1 MKSEMETIQILSSKL
16 REEELENE
24 RLRRERDM
32 ESEKA
37 LRAAED
43 ARVARESAEQYR
55 AQLEEE
61 RRAQGDRIESMLK
74 EVMMFIT
81 GKGTASL
88 SESLSDSII
97 KKMHEQH
104 AKELAD
110 QKAADEERFR
120 KMDEEHRIR
129 EAALESR
136 IRELEDIRNNND
148 GHDQGAPG
156 EDSQKHFH
164 TLEEAEAAYLNEKRK
179 NDDLNRLRFAQSTE
193 GKYAGRTVVDADAAD
208 MKGEDAPDSTY
219 DNVPP
224 EAVKEQASLIA
235 RYQEL
240 DRKMGKY
247 ADWRRNQKGKPKPRR
262 HQPLLDGARDEYI
275 RPDGWDNPGSVFV
288 KEEVVPKITYVP
300 GYARGY
306 NLHIQTY
313 IVDGVEVTPDVF
325 NKKCLASEEMVGMV
339 LYMHYVEHVTVAQ
352 IYKELRKM
360 GVNISEATLDSWI
373 AIGIDE
379 FKPLMEPTQKEIV
392 ARHRNEL
399 ILEGK
404 ATGKPVPLM
413 DNDPVDDGDTSKNR
427 KHYLGK
433 WLHNIISPKA
443 KLSNYLY
450 RDGDRG
456 AYIAA
461 EYLIGAIDFFLHCDG
476 AKMYKSFEKGGKY
489 EDMGIIRVGCGSH
502 VRRPFWKLRLTE
514 DEARWITEK
523 MDSIF
528 VKEDCYK
535 GLSDEERKR
544 RRGEEVI
551 PILHEIKQKLDILK
565 GEKSAPDAWK
575 HPGLYEAVDYAIREW
590 AGIQNYL
597 LTGSGDYTNNICERE
612 MRIVATLRNNSLF
625 WGSHTS
631 AERLSVILTIVR
643 SALMNCLNVYQYI
656 VYCLKTIR
664 CYKGDLADLLANK
677 WKPSEAALVPI
688 LA

>member
-224 EAVKEQASLIA
+224 EAVKEHASLIA

-247 ADWRRNQKGKPKPRR
+247 ADFY
-262 HQPLLDGARDEYI
+262 ET
-275 RPDGWDNPGSVFV
+275 
-288 KEEVVPKITYVP
+288 VPENV
-300 GYARGY
+300 
-306 NLHIQTY
+306 NL
-313 IVDGVEVTPDVF
+313 
-325 NKKCLASEEMVGMV
+325 
-339 LYMHYVEHVTVAQ
+339 
-352 IYKELRKM
+352 
-360 GVNISEATLDSWI
+360 
-373 AIGIDE
+373 IGIICDVYDG
-379 FKPLMEPTQKEIV
+379 IDS
-392 ARHRNEL
+392 N
-399 ILEGK
+399 
-404 ATGKPVPLM
+404 
-413 DNDPVDDGDTSKNR
+413 VDDANE
-427 KHYLGK
+427 
-433 WLHNIISPKA
+433 I
-443 KLSNYLY
+443 
-450 RDGDRG
+450 
-456 AYIAA
+456 
-461 EYLIGAIDFFLHCDG
+461 
-476 AKMYKSFEKGGKY
+476 
-489 EDMGIIRVGCGSH
+489 
-502 VRRPFWKLRLTE
+502 
-514 DEARWITEK
+514 
-523 MDSIF
+523 
-528 VKEDCYK
+528 
-535 GLSDEERKR
+535 LSDAGAGFMNLRTSDTVYDVID
-544 RRGEEVI
+544 GIQVI
-551 PILHEIKQKLDILK
+551 PSSFLVDREGHIIGEIMQGQRFDATISRLNGYLK
-565 GEKSAPDAWK
+565 
-575 HPGLYEAVDYAIREW
+575 
-590 AGIQNYL
+590 
-597 LTGSGDYTNNICERE
+597 
-612 MRIVATLRNNSLF
+612 
-625 WGSHTS
+625 
-631 AERLSVILTIVR
+631 
-643 SALMNCLNVYQYI
+643 
-656 VYCLKTIR
+656 
-664 CYKGDLADLLANK
+664 
-677 WKPSEAALVPI
+677 
-688 LA
+688 

>member
-1 MKSEMETIQILSSKL
+1 MVEKFVRFNYFCYLCTMISEMDTIQILSSKL

-24 RLRRERDM
+24 RLRRERDA

-37 LRAAED
+37 LRAVED

-55 AQLEEE
+55 IQLEEE
-61 RRAQGDRIESMLK
+61 RKAQGDRIESMLK

-97 KKMHEQH
+97 KKMQEQH
-104 AKELAD
+104 ARELAE
-110 QKAADEERFR
+110 QKATDEERFR

-136 IRELEDIRNNND
+136 IRELEDVRNHNND
-148 GHDQGAPG
+148 HDQS
-156 EDSQKHFH
+156 DSAKESQRHFN

-179 NDDLNRLRFAQSTE
+179 NDDLTRLRFAQSTE
-193 GKYAGRTVVDADAAD
+193 GKHAGR
-208 MKGEDAPDSTY
+208 
-219 DNVPP
+219 N
-224 EAVKEQASLIA
+224 AV
-235 RYQEL
+235 
-240 DRKMGKY
+240 
-247 ADWRRNQKGKPKPRR
+247 
-262 HQPLLDGARDEYI
+262 
-275 RPDGWDNPGSVFV
+275 
-288 KEEVVPKITYVP
+288 
-300 GYARGY
+300 
-306 NLHIQTY
+306 
-313 IVDGVEVTPDVF
+313 
-325 NKKCLASEEMVGMV
+325 
-339 LYMHYVEHVTVAQ
+339 
-352 IYKELRKM
+352 
-360 GVNISEATLDSWI
+360 
-373 AIGIDE
+373 
-379 FKPLMEPTQKEIV
+379 
-392 ARHRNEL
+392 
-399 ILEGK
+399 
-404 ATGKPVPLM
+404 
-413 DNDPVDDGDTSKNR
+413 DTSKNR

-514 DEARWITEK
+514 VEARWITEK

-528 VKEDCYK
+528 VKEDSYK
-535 GLSDEERKR
+535 GLPDEERKR
-544 RRGEEVI
+544 RRGEEVA
-551 PILHEIKQKLDILK
+551 PILHEIKQRLDILK

-575 HPGLYEAVDYAIREW
+575 HPGLYEAVDYALREW

-643 SALMNCLNVYQYI
+643 SALMNSLNVYQYI

-664 CYKGDLADLLANK
+664 KRPNLGPRLIWLR
-677 WKPSEAALVPI
+677 
-688 LA
+688 

>member
-136 IRELEDIRNNND
+136 IRELEDIGNNYD

-224 EAVKEQASLIA
+224 EAVKE
-235 RYQEL
+235 
-240 DRKMGKY
+240 
-247 ADWRRNQKGKPKPRR
+247 
-262 HQPLLDGARDEYI
+262 
-275 RPDGWDNPGSVFV
+275 
-288 KEEVVPKITYVP
+288 
-300 GYARGY
+300 
-306 NLHIQTY
+306 
-313 IVDGVEVTPDVF
+313 
-325 NKKCLASEEMVGMV
+325 
-339 LYMHYVEHVTVAQ
+339 
-352 IYKELRKM
+352 
-360 GVNISEATLDSWI
+360 
-373 AIGIDE
+373 
-379 FKPLMEPTQKEIV
+379 
-392 ARHRNEL
+392 
-399 ILEGK
+399 
-404 ATGKPVPLM
+404 
-413 DNDPVDDGDTSKNR
+413 
-427 KHYLGK
+427 
-433 WLHNIISPKA
+433 
-443 KLSNYLY
+443 
-450 RDGDRG
+450 
-456 AYIAA
+456 
-461 EYLIGAIDFFLHCDG
+461 
-476 AKMYKSFEKGGKY
+476 
-489 EDMGIIRVGCGSH
+489 
-502 VRRPFWKLRLTE
+502 
-514 DEARWITEK
+514 
-523 MDSIF
+523 
-528 VKEDCYK
+528 
-535 GLSDEERKR
+535 
-544 RRGEEVI
+544 
-551 PILHEIKQKLDILK
+551 LDILK